1 MTPDHSLG
9 KAMGD
14 QDIRGM
20 DLKKC
25 GKTEVEGVVLQEQAE
40 SQWVQWESTTGQHAL
55 SSGDLAVV

>member
-9 KAMGD
+9 EAMGD

-25 GKTEVEGVVLQEQAE
+25 GKREVEGVVLQEQAE
-40 SQWVQWESTTGQHAL
+40 S
-55 SSGDLAVV
+55 SGYSGSQPLDSMPSAVVT